1 MKLNLS
7 NLESFIHNLKFL
19 PNTWPKLSFLLRGIY
34 HNHKNYK
41 YKESKIGNR
50 RKAKF
55 VLKPKNMKIPV
66 VLVIGGSEVLFDQ
79 ICENYFNF
87 FKGGKKTLHKDFGF
101 G

>member
-34 HNHKNYK
+34 HNHKNYYK

-50 RKAKF
+50 RKTKERE
-55 VLKPKNMKIPV
+55 N
-66 VLVIGGSEVLFDQ
+66 SEVLFDQ
-79 ICENYFNF
+79 KYFH
-87 FKGGKKTLHKDFGF
+87 KKTLPKGD
-101 G
+101 